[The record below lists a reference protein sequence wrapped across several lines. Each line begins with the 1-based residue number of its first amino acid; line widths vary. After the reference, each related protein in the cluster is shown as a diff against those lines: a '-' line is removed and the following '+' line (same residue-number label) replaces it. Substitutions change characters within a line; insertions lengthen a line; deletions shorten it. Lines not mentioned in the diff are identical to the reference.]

1 MMLTSNAPI
10 RTVDDLKGKKINY
23 HISGA
28 DELITKFG
36 AVPIFV
42 APPDIYMSIQRG
54 QTDTSLMAL
63 TILQPFKLYEVL
75 TEILDYPLSP
85 GYHYMVMNRSVWD
98 SLPPDLQKILEETT
112 GEAMSRQIA
121 ITVDAA
127 IEESVD
133 YVLSNNKC
141 HMNEMSA
148 EEQAKMAELLYPFRE
163 KWIADMEKRGLARAK
178 EAIELFEKC
187 MEEANA
193 AYGAE

>member
-1 MMLTSNAPI
+1 
-10 RTVDDLKGKKINY
+10 
-23 HISGA
+23 
-28 DELITKFG
+28 
-36 AVPIFV
+36 
-42 APPDIYMSIQRG
+42 
-54 QTDTSLMAL
+54 
-63 TILQPFKLYEVL
+63 
-75 TEILDYPLSP
+75 
-85 GYHYMVMNRSVWD
+85 MVMNRSVWD